1 VRFHPDSFLSWS
13 PEALHGSYLKGNEIT
28 LAALASNLTLNG
40 YSHASLPGP
49 DEFNEWF
56 AFRVRPRHE
65 KQVSIALREK
75 GFVEF
80 LPLYKSKRRWAD
92 RTKVVEMPLFP
103 DYIFCS
109 ITRKS
114 IVPVLMTSG
123 IIDVVRAGS
132 NPMPADNAEIEA
144 LQQTVRVNVPMES
157 WPYTDVDEA
166 GSFSILRGPLA
177 GLRGILVEVRNSQR
191 LILSV
196 NLLRRSVL
204 VEVHPE
210 WISPCAPI
218 ANARMLA

>member
-1 VRFHPDSFLSWS
+1 MHS
-13 PEALHGSYLKGNEIT
+13 T
-28 LAALASNLTLNG
+28 
-40 YSHASLPGP
+40 PGP
-49 DEFNEWF
+49 AELNEWF
-56 AFRVRPRHE
+56 AFRVRPQHE

-80 LPLYKSKRRWAD
+80 LPLYKSKRRWTD

-123 IIDVVRAGS
+123 IIDAVRAGS

-144 LQQTVRVNVPMES
+144 LQQTVSGNVPMES

-210 WISPCAPI
+210 WISPCAPA
-218 ANARMLA
+218 ANERMLA

>member
-1 VRFHPDSFLSWS
+1 VRIHPESFLSWS
-13 PEALHGSYLKGNEIT
+13 PEASHASYSKGNEIT
-28 LAALASNLTLNG
+28 LAALARNLTLNG
-40 YSHASLPGP
+40 YSHASLPGN
-49 DEFNEWF
+49 DELNEWF

-80 LPLYKSKRRWAD
+80 LPLYKSKRRWTD

-144 LQQTVRVNVPMES
+144 LQRTVSVNVPMES
-157 WPYTDVDEA
+157 CPYTDVDEA

-210 WISPCAPI
+210 WISPCAPV
-218 ANARMLA
+218 AKERMLA